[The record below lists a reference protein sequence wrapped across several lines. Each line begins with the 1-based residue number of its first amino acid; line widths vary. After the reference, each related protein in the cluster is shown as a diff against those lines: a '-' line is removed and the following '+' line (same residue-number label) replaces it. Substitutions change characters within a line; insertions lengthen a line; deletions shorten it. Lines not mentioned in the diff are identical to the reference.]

1 MPANRWTYAVAS
13 SLHPPHH
20 SVRIRLTKKLA
31 GSLNGIDL
39 RAVHVGDVFDLADGP
54 GRLLV
59 AERWAEEI
67 APGIHTRSTAHDRPA
82 RDRGPQKTSKQPRP
96 K

>member
-1 MPANRWTYAVAS
+1 M
-13 SLHPPHH
+13 
-20 SVRIRLTKKLA
+20 RIRLTKKLA

-39 RAVHVGDVFDLADGP
+39 RAVHVGDVFELADGF
-54 GRLLV
+54 GRMLV

-67 APGIHTRSTAHDRPA
+67 VPAIHTRSTAHDGPA
-82 RDRGPQKTSKQPRP
+82 RVRGPQKTSRQPRP